1 MQEQIQ
7 TPVKTGRG
15 VPAKGFRMTTNRRL
29 QIEAAAAK
37 GIHID
42 PSEFANP
49 KSAFIDNLLAQ
60 RNEKEVKSVSQL
72 EESFDDIKQKVR
84 DRFSVMEDMV
94 LSTAMG
100 INPSLIISGA
110 AGVGKSTTVR
120 KTVESLGL
128 TNCKSVSGTITPVG
142 LYKLLWETR
151 EEGSVLIFDDADSVF
166 DSDRS
171 VDLLKAATDSTDMRM
186 VSWHSDR
193 VKVDEDGEEI
203 PTDFEYNG
211 SIIFIS
217 NIDIYRE
224 AAGNSKQ
231 APHFQALISRSFV
244 MDLAMKNRSYYLARI
259 EQVLFTD
266 MDTSIMSHAVKQ
278 SIYDFMT
285 SEKDSLRELSLRM
298 VKKIFVLQKTYMTE
312 WAEKS
317 RILLC
322 K

>member
-1 MQEQIQ
+1 MQEQNQ
-7 TPVKTGRG
+7 TPVKSGRG
-15 VPAKGFRMTTNRRL
+15 IPKNGFRMTTNRRML
-29 QIEAAAAK
+29 IEAAKAQ
-37 GIHID
+37 GVEID
-42 PSEFANP
+42 PTQFASKQNL
-49 KSAFIDNLLAQ
+49 IENLLAQ
-60 RNEKEVKSVSQL
+60 KEEKEVKSVSVL
-72 EESFDDIKQKVR
+72 EESFDEIKQKVK

-120 KTVESLGL
+120 KTIESLNVLAKHVTG
-128 TNCKSVSGTITPVG
+128 KITPVG
-142 LYKLLWETR
+142 LFKLLWETR
-151 EEGSVLIFDDADSVF
+151 EEGSVLVFDDADSVF
-166 DSDRS
+166 DDDTSI
-171 VDLLKAATDSTDMRM
+171 DLLKAATDSTDTRM
-186 VSWHSDR
+186 VSWHSNR
-193 VKVDEDGEEI
+193 TMQDEDGEDI
-203 PTDFEYNG
+203 PNDFEYNG

-224 AAGNSKQ
+224 ASGSGKQ

-244 MDLAMKNRSYYLARI
+244 MDLAMKNRNYYLARI
-259 EQVLFTD
+259 EHVLFTD
-266 MDTSIMSHAVKQ
+266 MDTAIMSNEVKQ

-285 SEKDSLRELSLRM
+285 REKDSLRELSLRM

>member
-7 TPVKTGRG
+7 TEVKSGRG
-15 VPAKGFRMTTNRRL
+15 IPKNGFRMTTNRRL
-29 QIEAAAAK
+29 QMEAAKAQ
-37 GIHID
+37 GIDID
-42 PSEFANP
+42 PTQFTTS
-49 KSAFIDNLLAQ
+49 KSPFIENLINQ
-60 RNEKEVKSVSQL
+60 KIEKEVKPSQDETF
-72 EESFDDIKQKVR
+72 EEIKQKVK
-84 DRFSVMEDMV
+84 DRFAVLEDMV

-128 TNCKSVSGTITPVG
+128 SNVKSVSGKITPMG
-142 LYKLLWETR
+142 LFKLLYETR
-151 EEGSVLIFDDADSVF
+151 EQDSVMIFDDADSVW
-166 DSDRS
+166 DDDTSI
-171 VDLLKAATDSTDMRM
+171 DLLKAATDSTDTRM
-186 VSWHSDR
+186 VSWHSNR
-193 VKVDEDGEEI
+193 TMQDEDGEDI
-203 PTDFEYNG
+203 PNDFEYNG

-231 APHFQALISRSFV
+231 APHFQAMISRSFV
-244 MDLAMKNRSYYLARI
+244 LDLAMKNRNYYLARI
-259 EQVLFTD
+259 QHVLFNDMGTD
-266 MDTSIMSHAVKQ
+266 IMTQAVKE
-278 SIYDFMT
+278 SIYDFMRD
-285 SEKDSLRELSLRM
+285 EKDSLRELSLRM

-312 WAEKS
+312 WREKS